1 VQRLVAVPDP
11 VRDLAFVVLADAPAQ
26 RVVGE
31 ADQGPVGARDLG
43 ELAYPIP
50 LVVLR
55 LF

>member
-1 VQRLVAVPDP
+1 VQGLVAVPDP
-11 VRDLAFVVLADAPAQ
+11 VGDLAFVVLADAPTQ

-31 ADQGPVGARDLG
+31 ADQGPVGARNLG

>member
-1 VQRLVAVPDP
+1 VCDFAP
-11 VRDLAFVVLADAPAQ
+11 VVLADAPAQ

-43 ELAYPIP
+43 ELAYPVP